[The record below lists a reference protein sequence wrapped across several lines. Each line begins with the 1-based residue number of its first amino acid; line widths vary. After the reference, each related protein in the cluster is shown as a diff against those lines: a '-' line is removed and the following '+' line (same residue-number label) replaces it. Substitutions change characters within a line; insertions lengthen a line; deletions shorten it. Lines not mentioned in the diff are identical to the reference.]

1 MPREVPD
8 LPVHRFDAPD
18 GQRLAW
24 RELGEGR
31 PLVLVHGY
39 FSTGVV
45 NWVQYG
51 HAARIAEEGY
61 RVVMP
66 DLRGHGESAK
76 PHDADAWPRDVLADD
91 VLALVDHLGLDQ
103 HDHGYDLGG
112 YSLGARTVVRMLV
125 RGATPRRAV
134 IAGMGLSGMTDAD
147 AGTDHYRR
155 VLTRLGSFAPG
166 DPEFLAQAFLR
177 TVGGDPQA
185 LLRVLD
191 TNVDTSADELGGVVV
206 PSLVLMGEED
216 LDHGSGPDLAA
227 ALPRGTAATVPGS
240 HMGAVA
246 RPELG
251 EAIAGWLGPARDAR
265 G

>member
-1 MPREVPD
+1 MRSDVSD
-8 LPVHRFDAPD
+8 LPVHRFTAPD
-18 GQRLAW
+18 GQELAW

-39 FSTGVV
+39 FSTGIV

-51 HAARIAEEGY
+51 HAARLAAEGY
-61 RVVMP
+61 RVVLP

-76 PHDADAWPRDVLADD
+76 PHDPRAWPRDVLADD
-91 VLALVDHLGLDQ
+91 ALALVDHLALD
-103 HDHGYDLGG
+103 GYDLGG

-125 RGATPRRAV
+125 RGASPGRAV
-134 IAGMGLSGMTDAD
+134 VAGMGLSGMTDTE

-155 VLTRLGSFAPG
+155 VLTRFGSFAPG
-166 DPEFLAQAFLR
+166 DPEFLAQAFLK

-185 LLRVLD
+185 LLHVLD
-191 TNVDTSADELGGVVV
+191 TNVDTPESELREVAV
-206 PSLVLMGEED
+206 PTLVLLGTED
-216 LDHGSGPDLAA
+216 HDHGSGPDLAWV
-227 ALPRGTAATVPGS
+227 LPGGTAASVPGS

-251 EAIAGWLGPARDAR
+251 EAIAEWLGPARDAR

>member
-1 MPREVPD
+1 MARTVPD
-8 LPVHRFDAPD
+8 LTVQRFAAAD
-18 GQRLAW
+18 GQQLAW

-51 HAARIAEEGY
+51 HAQRLAEIGY

-76 PHDADAWPRDVLADD
+76 PHDPAAWPRDVLADD
-91 VLALVDHLGLDQ
+91 VLALVEHLGLD
-103 HDHGYDLGG
+103 GYDLGG

-125 RGATPRRAV
+125 RGAEPDRAV
-134 IAGMGLSGMTDAD
+134 VAGMGLEGMTDAD

-155 VLTRLGSFAPG
+155 VLTGFGSFAPG
-166 DPEFLAQAFLR
+166 DPEFMAQAFLK

-185 LLRVLD
+185 LLHVLD
-191 TNVDTSADELGGVVV
+191 TNVDTPPQQLAEVGV
-206 PSLVLMGEED
+206 PTLVLLGDED
-216 LDHGSGPDLAA
+216 HDHGSGPDLAA
-227 ALPRGTAATVPGS
+227 VLPQGTSATVPGS

-246 RPELG
+246 RSELG
-251 EAIAGWLGPARDAR
+251 EAIADWLGPAGRAR

>member
-1 MPREVPD
+1 MAREVPD
-8 LPVHRFDAPD
+8 LPVQRFTAPD
-18 GQRLAW
+18 GQELAW

-51 HAARIAEEGY
+51 HADRLAKEGH
-61 RVVMP
+61 RVIMP

-76 PHDADAWPRDVLADD
+76 PHDPQAWPRDVLADD
-91 VLALVDHLGLDQ
+91 VLALVDHLGLD
-103 HDHGYDLGG
+103 GYDLGG

-125 RGATPRRAV
+125 RGAAPDRAV
-134 IAGMGLSGMTDAD
+134 VAGMGLAGMTDTG

-155 VLTRLGSFAPG
+155 VLTRFGSFTPG
-166 DPEFLAQAFLR
+166 DPEFLAQAFLK

-185 LLRVLD
+185 LLHVLD
-191 TNVDTSADELGGVVV
+191 TNVDTREDQLAEVGV
-206 PSLVLMGEED
+206 PTLVLMGEED
-216 LDHGSGPDLAA
+216 HDHGSGPELADV
-227 ALPRGTAATVPGS
+227 LPRGASATVPGS

-251 EAIAGWLGPARDAR
+251 ETIADWLGPAGEAR

>member
-1 MPREVPD
+1 MRPDVAD
-8 LPVHRFDAPD
+8 LPVHRYAAPD
-18 GQRLAW
+18 GHQLAW

-31 PLVLVHGY
+31 PLLLVHGY
-39 FSTGVV
+39 FSTGFV

-51 HAARIAEEGY
+51 HAARLAAEGY

-76 PHDADAWPRDVLADD
+76 PHDPQAWPRDVLADD
-91 VLALVDHLGLDQ
+91 VLALVDHLGLD
-103 HDHGYDLGG
+103 GYDLGG

-125 RGATPRRAV
+125 RGASPGRAV
-134 IAGMGLSGMTDAD
+134 IAGMGLSGMTDTES
-147 AGTDHYRR
+147 GTDHYRR
-155 VLTRLGSFAPG
+155 VLTRFGSFAPG
-166 DPEFLAQAFLR
+166 DPEFLAQAFLK

-185 LLRVLD
+185 LLHVLD
-191 TNVDTSADELGGVVV
+191 TNLDTPESELAEVAV
-206 PSLVLMGEED
+206 PALVLLGSED
-216 LDHGSGPDLAA
+216 HDHGSGADLAA
-227 ALPRGTAATVPGS
+227 VLPDGTAASVPGS

-251 EAIAGWLGPARDAR
+251 EAIAEWLGPAADVR